1 MLTEGPAYD
10 RRMERS
16 VVIRA
21 PAGLVGRTPAPLLII
36 AAAFSVQGGA
46 ALATTLFEEA
56 GALGAVWLRQLFGA
70 LVLLALNAG
79 VLTRIRSR
87 PIWPVVTLGCTLA
100 LMNSLFYAS
109 IDRIPL
115 GLAVTVEFVGPLGVA
130 VATSRR
136 ARDFLWILLAGA
148 GVVLLAS
155 PTVDLDLLGL
165 GLALGA
171 AVCWAGYILIGK
183 RLGESWPVLDG
194 LTLSMVLA
202 TVLVTP
208 VGIASAGSAL
218 LEGSVLATGLAVGVL
233 ASVVPYVLELAALR
247 RMSTWT
253 FGILMSLEPAVAA
266 LAGVIFLSQTLS
278 AYETLAVALVVVA
291 SIGAHFRTR
300 ATLPPSA

>member
-1 MLTEGPAYD
+1 
-10 RRMERS
+10 MERS
-16 VVIRA
+16 AVARV
-21 PAGLVGRTPAPLLII
+21 PAGLVGRTPAPLLIL
-36 AAAFSVQGGA
+36 AAAFSFQGGA
-46 ALATTLFEEA
+46 ALATTLFEDA

-79 VLTRIRSR
+79 VLTRLRSR
-87 PIWPVVTLGCTLA
+87 PIWPVVALGCTLA

-130 VATSRR
+130 VAGSKR
-136 ARDFLWILLAGA
+136 ARDFLWIALAAA
-148 GVVLLAS
+148 GVVLLGS
-155 PTVDLDLLGL
+155 PTVDLDLVGFAF
-165 GLALGA
+165 ALGA
-171 AVCWAGYILIGK
+171 AACWAGYILVGK

-194 LTLSMVLA
+194 LTLAMVLA
-202 TVLVTP
+202 SVLLTP
-208 VGIASAGSAL
+208 VGIASAGDAL
-218 LEGSVLATGLAVGVL
+218 LEGSTLGVGLAVGVL

-266 LAGVIFLSQTLS
+266 LVGAVFLSQALS
-278 AYETLAVALVVVA
+278 AYESLAVALVVVA
-291 SIGAHFRTR
+291 AMGANFRAM